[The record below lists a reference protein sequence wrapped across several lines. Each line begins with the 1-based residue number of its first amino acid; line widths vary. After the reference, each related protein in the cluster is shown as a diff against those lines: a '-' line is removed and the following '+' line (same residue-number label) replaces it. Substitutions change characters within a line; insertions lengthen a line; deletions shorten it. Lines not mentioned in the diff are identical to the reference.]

1 MIVKHA
7 RALSASSRRLRSAKC
22 ERLREDALRSL
33 ACFNYHV
40 RLAAARGARTRHDKA
55 IIIMPSYIE
64 QYVRHKAVVVALVR
78 YILVVVLRGEVYEDY
93 DE

>member
-1 MIVKHA
+1 MFIQV
-7 RALSASSRRLRSAKC
+7 LFVQSR
-22 ERLREDALRSL
+22 
-33 ACFNYHV
+33 
-40 RLAAARGARTRHDKA
+40 RTRHDKA